1 MADDRRSGPVSLGC
15 GTLIVIGLIVLF
27 FSGGGRIQN
36 MEDELGRIRRDIRG
50 LDRPQLV
57 RRDIKNLQALV
68 EQQTRAIEKQTQEIR
83 ELKNAIGQEPK
94 LPQP

>member
-15 GTLIVIGLIVLF
+15 GTLIVIGLIVLI
-27 FSGGGRIQN
+27 FSGGGRIQQMSDDLSN
-36 MEDELGRIRRDIRG
+36 MRTDINNLRTVIEKQNQTSED
-50 LDRPQLV
+50 
-57 RRDIKNLQALV
+57 
-68 EQQTRAIEKQTQEIR
+68 QTQAIEKQTQEIR

>member
-36 MEDELGRIRRDIRG
+36 MEDELRKMSRDIRNF
-50 LDRPQLV
+50 RAV
-57 RRDIKNLQALV
+57 I
-68 EQQTRAIEKQTQEIR
+68 ETQTQAIEKQTQEIR

>member
-15 GTLIVIGLIVLF
+15 GTLIVIGLIVLI

-36 MEDELGRIRRDIRG
+36 MEDELRRIRLDINK
-50 LDRPQLV
+50 PQAV
-57 RRDIKNLQALV
+57 RTEVKKLQTLV
-68 EQQTRAIEKQTQEIR
+68 EQQTQAIEKQTQEIR

>member
-15 GTLIVIGLIVLF
+15 GTLIVIGLIVLI

-36 MEDELGRIRRDIRG
+36 MEDELRNMSRD
-50 LDRPQLV
+50 V
-57 RRDIKNLQALV
+57 RSLRAVIETQNQTS

-83 ELKNAIGQEPK
+83 ELKNAIGQKPK

>member
-36 MEDELGRIRRDIRG
+36 MEDELGKMSRD
-50 LDRPQLV
+50 V
-57 RRDIKNLQALV
+57 RSLRAVIETQNQTS

>member
-15 GTLIVIGLIVLF
+15 GTLIVIGLIVLI

-36 MEDELGRIRRDIRG
+36 MEDELRKIRLDINK
-50 LDRPQLV
+50 PQAV

>member
-36 MEDELGRIRRDIRG
+36 MEDELRKMSRDIRNF
-50 LDRPQLV
+50 RAV
-57 RRDIKNLQALV
+57 IKT
-68 EQQTRAIEKQTQEIR
+68 QTQAIEKQTQEIR